1 MVYLNRIKNKKKGFY
16 NMKKIYSWNA
26 VAAFLASGK
35 VANYKITK
43 VEKVGF
49 NDMEGSIYHVN
60 IKIETLEGYKN
71 TFVTFE
77 INSTYIDELEDDET
91 ITDYLTTALFSYYA
105 LG

>member
-1 MVYLNRIKNKKKGFY
+1 
-16 NMKKIYSWNA
+16 MKKIYSWNA

-49 NDMEGSIYHVN
+49 NEMVGSTYRVN
-60 IKIETLEGYKN
+60 IKIDMVEGYKN
-71 TFVTFE
+71 KFVTFE
-77 INSTYIDELEDDET
+77 INSTYLDELEEGET